1 MLKKRMILCLLMT
14 NDGVFCNS
22 RNFTLQPVGELNWIR
37 KYLDFLAIDELVL
50 LNVNRGRKIV
60 PLFSEQMMA
69 LAKFCFVPISAG
81 GGVVSL
87 EDFESLLGSG
97 ADKVVINTHAL
108 RKPEFITSAARR
120 FGSQCVVISIDCK
133 RKLGVDKVF
142 GLNGEEATDWDV
154 VEWAREVED
163 RGAGEIFLTSIDR
176 DGTGT
181 GYDLD
186 LLRKVVDAVR
196 IPVIASGGVGEFQHL
211 TDGVELGGVAAVSA
225 ANIFHYIGNGLVK
238 AKQHMISKGAAV
250 PMWNFW

>member
-22 RNFTLQPVGELNWIR
+22 RNFTLQPVGELSWIR

-50 LNVNRGRKIV
+50 VNVDRERKSV
-60 PLFSEQMMA
+60 ARFSEQMMA

-81 GGVVSL
+81 GGVASI
-87 EDFESLLGSG
+87 EDFETLLGAG
-97 ADKVVINTHAL
+97 ADKVIVNTHAL
-108 RKPEFITSAARR
+108 REPEFITAAARR
-120 FGSQCVVISIDCK
+120 FGSQCVVISIDSK
-133 RKLGVDKVF
+133 RKIGGERVM
-142 GLNGEEATDWDV
+142 GLNGTHDSGRDV
-154 VEWAREVED
+154 IDWAREVEQ
-163 RGAGEIFLTSIDR
+163 RGAGEIFLTSIDC

-181 GYDLD
+181 GYDID
-186 LLRKVVDAVR
+186 LLRRVVDAVS

-211 TDGVELGGVAAVSA
+211 TDGIELGGASAVSA

-238 AKQHMISKGAAV
+238 AKQHMISKGASV

>member
-22 RNFTLQPVGELNWIR
+22 RNFTLQPVGELSWIR

-50 LNVNRGRKIV
+50 VNVDRERKSIV
-60 PLFSEQMMA
+60 RFAEQMMA

-81 GGVVSL
+81 GGVVSI
-87 EDFESLLGSG
+87 EDFETLLGAG
-97 ADKVVINTHAL
+97 ADKVVVNSYAL
-108 RKPEFITSAARR
+108 QNPEFITSAARR
-120 FGSQCVVISIDCK
+120 FGSQCVVVSIDVK
-133 RKLGVDKVF
+133 KKSGGERVMAS
-142 GLNGEEATDWDV
+142 NGAEDTGRDV
-154 VEWAREVED
+154 VEWAREVER

-181 GYDLD
+181 GYDID
-186 LLRKVVDAVR
+186 LLRRVHDAVS

-211 TDGVELGGVAAVSA
+211 TEGIELGGASAVSA

-238 AKQHMISKGAAV
+238 AKQHMISKGASV

>member
-1 MLKKRMILCLLMT
+1 MLKNRMILCLLMT

-50 LNVNRGRKIV
+50 LNVDRDRKSV
-60 PLFSEQMMA
+60 VRFSEQMMA
-69 LAKFCFVPISAG
+69 LGKLCFVPISAG
-81 GGVVSL
+81 GGVATL
-87 EDFESLLGSG
+87 ADFETLLSSG
-97 ADKVVINTHAL
+97 ADKVVVNTQAL
-108 RKPEFITSAARR
+108 HEPDFITAAARR
-120 FGSQCVVISIDCK
+120 FGSQCVVVSIDGK
-133 RKLGVDKVF
+133 RRLGGDRVMAMNGSEDTGREAVD
-142 GLNGEEATDWDV
+142 
-154 VEWAREVED
+154 WAREVEG

-176 DGTGT
+176 DGTGA

-186 LLRKVVDAVR
+186 LLRRVVDAVQ

-211 TDGVELGGVAAVSA
+211 TEGIERGGASAVSA

-238 AKQHMISKGAAV
+238 AKQHMISRGASV